1 MKQTEVIQELKNYVQ
16 AHLDFAES
24 LNEKKD
30 SALNHH
36 PSEGAWNALQCLEH
50 LNRYGDFYLVEI
62 GNKVS
67 KGRKQSDDKNFKPG
81 FWGKLFTNMMLP
93 KKGMFKMKTFTDKNP
108 EAIQLNRK
116 TIDTFIQQQL
126 AWLQLLEEAKQ
137 VDLNKNNCKLTLPV
151 LKMNLG
157 STLQFNLYHNER
169 HIVQAKKA
177 LESFSK

>member
-16 AHLDFAES
+16 AHLEFAKK
-24 LNEKKD
+24 LRDKKD

-50 LNRYGDFYLVEI
+50 LNRYGDFYLAEI
-62 GNKVS
+62 GNNVS
-67 KGRKQSDDKNFKPG
+67 KAKKQTTNKTFKAG

-93 KKGMFKMKTFTDKNP
+93 KKGMFKMKTFADKNP
-108 EAIQLNRK
+108 KAIQLSRK
-116 TIDTFIQQQL
+116 TIDTFIQQQD
-126 AWLQLLEEAKQ
+126 AWLTLLEKAKQ
-137 VDLNKNNCKLTLPV
+137 VDLNKNSCKLTLPL

-157 STLQFNLYHNER
+157 STLQFNLFHNER

-177 LESFSK
+177 LESFSN